1 MVGSTL
7 RTQLTD
13 LQFGRGVETV
23 PQRSVLKGGEGH
35 LSTGQWGDVRVL
47 RVAQGSV
54 LLPFPRQRDTGVLRV
69 GQSVRVPASSTVTH
83 TLTSVYEHCNKNL
96 TEFLT
101 KISFYNNFSFS
112 YEYLT

>member
-1 MVGSTL
+1 M
-7 RTQLTD
+7 
-13 LQFGRGVETV
+13 
-23 PQRSVLKGGEGH
+23 PQRSVLEGGEGH

-83 TLTSVYEHCNKNL
+83 TLTSVYEHCNKNVM
-96 TEFLT
+96 EFLT
-101 KISFYNNFSFS
+101 KINYYNNFSLS